1 MADTYMADSFNA
13 LDKRLERVEK
23 ITGDVREKVF
33 DGFGE
38 SINHIEDKVKTLQT
52 LVISVIII
60 GGLGILLTLIGMTI

>member
-1 MADTYMADSFNA
+1 MSDNYVKERFNS

-38 SINHIEDKVKTLQT
+38 SIDHIEDKLKTLQT

-60 GGLGILLTLIGMTI
+60 GGLGVLLTLIGVAM